1 MLEPDSFLIELTEN
15 FGSEILAD
23 GLVKINRESLEKCA
37 AKFNAIISIS
47 HAKNFELN
55 IHVPTIS
62 VRRIEKKGS
71 KTETETLFF
80 DYEDQD
86 GYIVTNPENWG
97 RVPNQI
103 FG

>member
-47 HAKNFELN
+47 HAKNFKLN
-55 IHVPTIS
+55 SQQLSSNWSRLV
-62 VRRIEKKGS
+62 KK
-71 KTETETLFF
+71 E
-80 DYEDQD
+80 Y
-86 GYIVTNPENWG
+86 G
-97 RVPNQI
+97 RNSPLI
-103 FG
+103 TWLGR